1 MTIPHHGPQH
11 LLAMAP
17 GADSRRRAI
26 ASAIDAYRAAQSAV
40 IWLAE
45 AEGAQFR
52 GRLSGPGAPGAG
64 RCAEPADV
72 RAARIPPETA
82 ARICRDRAER
92 ARGDGITWPQIGEA
106 LGLHQGPDAKLGYD
120 LGVAAFEHF
129 TGEPDLWYRASFQF
143 RCASCGEYITD
154 RGPFESHPED
164 NEQGHAPGCGRLAA
178 DVAAWRAQWDAWEA
192 EGWAAEGWP
201 VA

>member
-1 MTIPHHGPQH
+1 MTIPYHGPQD
-11 LLAMAP
+11 LLALAA
-17 GADSRRRAI
+17 GADRRRQAI
-26 ASAIDAYRAAQSAV
+26 ASAIDACFAAQSAV

-45 AEGAQFR
+45 AEGAP
-52 GRLSGPGAPGAG
+52 L
-64 RCAEPADV
+64 
-72 RAARIPPETA
+72 PPETA

-92 ARGDGITWPQIGEA
+92 ARGDGITWQQIGEA
-106 LGLHQGPDAKLGYD
+106 LGLHQGPGARLGYD

-129 TGEPDLWYRASFQF
+129 TGEPDLWYRDSFQF
-143 RCASCGEYITD
+143 RCASCGGYITD

-164 NEQGHAPGCGRLAA
+164 NEHGHAPGCVRLAA

-192 EGWAAEGWP
+192 QGWAAQGWP